1 MTKKKEAGGLR
12 PDDLK
17 DAPIAEAGLRPPF
30 GPEDGPDRIGA
41 GDFTLDVASIEI
53 ESFDAAQGIE
63 SVESNISFEPANKS
77 LDVGSIEIIASDAAT
92 DVAGP
97 EASDVG
103 NPDIQ
108 AEEDN
113 V

>member
-1 MTKKKEAGGLR
+1 MAKKIGEEIQEEGLR
-12 PDDLK
+12 
-17 DAPIAEAGLRPPF
+17 RPF
-30 GPEDGPDRIGA
+30 DSEDGLDRVGI
-41 GDFTLDVASIEI
+41 GDFSLDVSSIEI
-53 ESFDAAQGIE
+53 ESVDAAQGVE
-63 SVESNISFEPANKS
+63 SVESEISFEPANKS